1 MGLRVEG
8 MGIEEVMVVCFA
20 LLCSDMIL
28 TLAWSGL
35 ACTGMVR
42 VATSASKVGML

>member
-35 ACTGMVR
+35 VCALGLAAR
-42 VATSASKVGML
+42 AGAVG